1 MPRIAT
7 IAGLVLVATSL
18 TGCQSIFHSGTAS
31 ADLRSVDMSDY
42 FAQRLAA
49 GKANLAAG
57 RPAKAIE
64 AFRQASYHPAYA
76 GEAYNGMAIGYDL
89 IGRADLAARF
99 FAEAVEAAPG
109 DERFARNLAKLEGR
123 AVLPLPVLPEA
134 AAPVETATAQPT
146 PEVRGAVTIERA
158 PERLSGAVQHDAA
171 PQTRTGRNA
180 LRGPVRVEKATPAR
194 VARVA
199 QGQVAVG
206 TAPAAAATRMAD
218 KSVHPAR
225 ITVESRPSIRMST
238 QQVNERARRNAQAR
252 KGYPIRIVLRSDDS
266 KARP

>member
-7 IAGLVLVATSL
+7 IAGLVLAATSL

-31 ADLRSVDMSDY
+31 ADLRSLDMSDY

-123 AVLPLPVLPEA
+123 AVPPQPALPEA
-134 AAPVETATAQPT
+134 TAPVEMATTQPT
-146 PEVRGAVTIERA
+146 PEVRGAVTIEHA
-158 PERLSGAVQHDAA
+158 PERLSGAVQQELA
-171 PQTRTGRNA
+171 PQARTGRNA
-180 LRGPVRVEKATPAR
+180 LRGPVRVEKATTAR

-199 QGQVAVG
+199 QGQVAIG
-206 TAPAAAATRMAD
+206 AQPAATAARMAD
-218 KSVHPAR
+218 KSTQPAR
-225 ITVESRPSIRMST
+225 ITVESRSSVRLST
-238 QQVNERARRNAQAR
+238 QQVSERARRNAQAR
-252 KGYPIRIVLRSDDS
+252 KGYPIRIVLHSDSS